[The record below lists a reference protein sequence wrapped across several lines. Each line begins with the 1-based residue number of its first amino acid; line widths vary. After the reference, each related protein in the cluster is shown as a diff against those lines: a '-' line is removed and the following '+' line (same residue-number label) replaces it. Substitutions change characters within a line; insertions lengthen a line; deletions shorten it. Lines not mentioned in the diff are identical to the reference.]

1 MASKEEYLKQ
11 YGVEPTARAPA
22 PATQAVLFGND
33 AIAKKREEL
42 ELKKLE
48 IELSKLEKPDTSI
61 DYYSKMLELQQQ
73 HFQQVLQMSQEQG
86 NLKLEIEKLKLM
98 ETSDGDDFMPLVK
111 SLLPLLPSILAAK
124 NQIPASK
131 NLNSN
136 DAGAKS
142 AAVKSPAA
150 ASNQETKKEETQME
164 ITKNTTAGEL
174 QEYIDAIRNGEIT
187 YEEAYEDFKGSP
199 YANMMTEEQFK
210 AKFEQILKGK
220 TI

>member
-11 YGVEPTARAPA
+11 YGIEPTARAQAPA
-22 PATQAVLFGND
+22 PTAQAVLFGND

-98 ETSDGDDFMPLVK
+98 ETSDSDDFMPLVK
-111 SLLPLLPSILAAK
+111 SLLPLLPSILANK

-131 NLNSN
+131 PKVNN
-136 DAGAKS
+136 AGTKK
-142 AAVKSPAA
+142 AAVESPPAA
-150 ASNQETKKEETQME
+150 SIQEAKKEEQMKTPE
-164 ITKNTTAGEL
+164 TAGEL
-174 QEYIDAIRNGEIT
+174 QEYIDAIKSGEIT
-187 YEEAYEDFKGSP
+187 YEEALEDFRASP
-199 YANMMTEEQFK
+199 YANMMNEEQFK
-210 AKFEQILKGK
+210 AKFEQIIQSK